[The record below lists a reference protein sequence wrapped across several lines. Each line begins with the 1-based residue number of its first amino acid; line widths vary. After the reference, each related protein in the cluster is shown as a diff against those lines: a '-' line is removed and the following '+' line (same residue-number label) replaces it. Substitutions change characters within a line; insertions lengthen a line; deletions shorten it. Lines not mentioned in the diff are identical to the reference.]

1 MLNTYFKLKTFQLIY
16 NHTEIY
22 EWISSNIFTNDY
34 DDDNASS
41 TVVKPLSL
49 ILPTSTGE
57 PFRRNNKHEN
67 VMAFEWL
74 MKNII
79 IKGCAELW
87 NISMLTKLNE
97 QTASISVS
105 HVKLLLQQYDD
116 KRSSIY
122 HNRFANLL
130 LNNRHWSTE
139 LMVES
144 LWCALGGASRDTNN
158 LKKIHTRGSPLFMLV
173 SLVKLSSYGSATKL
187 DFSVHTLRTE
197 YSSCLAEFI
206 LTLQECWQQYG
217 LQKRRRSSV
226 LLLSQQ
232 QQQQQQQREIDKL
245 SNQEA
250 TTTTYPII
258 IVNAKITDVTGFFF
272 NNYETCVLLS
282 LSEVTLERT
291 QQIAVLKISGLQTA
305 ILCPNN
311 DPLMSL
317 NDFTDVFSNIKAIR
331 IEYMKSSLT
340 SDIPHVTIYILD
352 DTEAMWN
359 CKLHMHIVTLFR
371 DMIDFKTKFHH
382 ASTTTRSEI
391 TNEPTSNASSS
402 SSSVKSSLPPI
413 VLDVYAEGNTVFG
426 IKISERH
433 SMQLFLQNVYVS
445 RKKQMAISME
455 NIFLNI
461 DEMHIFTIKDLDI
474 QSMASI
480 DVLRAERRNYENFV
494 CATNSVWVTMIGEF
508 KGIFPYDHDFADAI
522 QNEFNSMFK
531 WLKSVHQVKKKP
543 FTVASTLPSDMIIQV
558 KEFLLELSDDP
569 FEVKLRD
576 NYVLL
581 VDEYHESLKR
591 KHLFD
596 QKIRELCS
604 ERLLLPAG
612 TLEELYA
619 NLVKKNSEIYIQRSK
634 KINESGPPRTRLF
647 AWILTDLQ
655 IMAMA
660 DPSIHGK
667 DNVTAMMREI
677 DVDSPW
683 PEEGLDFVT
692 LWCRAI
698 NVSCSEWK
706 FMLR

>member
-1 MLNTYFKLKTFQLIY
+1 
-16 NHTEIY
+16 
-22 EWISSNIFTNDY
+22 
-34 DDDNASS
+34 
-41 TVVKPLSL
+41 
-49 ILPTSTGE
+49 
-57 PFRRNNKHEN
+57 
-67 VMAFEWL
+67 
-74 MKNII
+74 MKSIV

-87 NISMLTKLNE
+87 NISMLAKLNE

-105 HVKLLLQQYDD
+105 HVKLLLEQYDE
-116 KRSSIY
+116 KRSSVY
-122 HNRFANLL
+122 HNRIANLL
-130 LNNRHWSTE
+130 LHNRHWSTE
-139 LMVES
+139 LLIES

-187 DFSVHTLRTE
+187 DLSVHTLRTE
-197 YSSCLAEFI
+197 YSSCLAEFM

-217 LQKRRRSSV
+217 IQKRRRSTV
-226 LLLSQQ
+226 RKVIAPPIVDQTPMAAVA
-232 QQQQQQQREIDKL
+232 
-245 SNQEA
+245 NN
-250 TTTTYPII
+250 PII

-272 NNYETCVLLS
+272 NNFETCTLLS
-282 LSEVTLERT
+282 LAEVTLERT
-291 QQIAVLKISGLQTA
+291 QQIAVLKVSGLQTA
-305 ILCPNN
+305 ILCPND

-331 IEYMKSSLT
+331 LEYTKSSML
-340 SDIPHVTIYILD
+340 SDEPRITVYILD

-359 CKLHMHIVTLFR
+359 AKLHMHIVTLLR
-371 DMIDFKTKFHH
+371 DMLDFKSKFCW
-382 ASTTTRSEI
+382 STTGDAAPIAVGNCGDAAKDR
-391 TNEPTSNASSS
+391 PSNRM
-402 SSSVKSSLPPI
+402 VI
-413 VLDVYAEGNTVFG
+413 DVYAEGNTVLG
-426 IKISERH
+426 VKMSERH
-433 SMQLFLQNVYVS
+433 SMQLFVQNCYFS
-445 RKKQMAISME
+445 RKKEMTISIE
-455 NIFLNI
+455 NIFINI
-461 DEMHIFTIKDLDI
+461 DEMHIFSFKDIDI
-474 QSMASI
+474 QSMDSI
-480 DVLRAERRNYENFV
+480 DVLRTERQNYEHFV
-494 CATNSVWVTMIGEF
+494 WPTNRVWVSMIGEF

-531 WLKSVHQVKKKP
+531 WLKTVHNMKKKP
-543 FTVASTLPSDMIIQV
+543 FTADSPLPSDMIVHI

-604 ERLLLPAG
+604 ERLLLPAD
-612 TLEELYA
+612 TLEELYG

-634 KINESGPPRTRLF
+634 KINEAGPPRTRLF
-647 AWILTDLQ
+647 ACILTDLQ

-677 DVDSPW
+677 DADSPW
-683 PEEGLDFVT
+683 PEEGLEFIT
-692 LWCRAI
+692 LWCRAV

-706 FMLR
+706 FMLRYMC